1 VKILLV
7 EDNPHIVA
15 LYTNII
21 STYGYELRSAA
32 NGSEGMDA
40 INESKPDVI
49 ITDLVM
55 PVIDGWHFIELVKE
69 STHFNDIPIIVASI
83 KDDKESVEKAMQS
96 GADKFISK
104 SQPAR
109 EVLIEAIHIVTD
121 KKEKSAEA

>member
-7 EDNPHIVA
+7 EDNPHVVA
-15 LYTNII
+15 LYSNII
-21 STYGYELRSAA
+21 STYGYEFRSAA
-32 NGSEGMDA
+32 NGAEGMDA

-55 PVIDGWHFIELVKE
+55 PVMDGWHFIELVKE
-69 STHFNDIPIIVASI
+69 SAHFSDIPIIVASI
-83 KDDKESVEKAMQS
+83 KDDDQSVAKAMQS

-121 KKEKSAEA
+121 KKTKSAKA